1 MLSVCLSLLPSL
13 VFHWLYIFLFFRLIL
28 SFSFSLPMLWYEMK
42 WWHSLDAVLYLCL
55 LSLLLSVVFQTP
67 YVLVSRVLSVS
78 VSPPVL
84 LCFSVSVQALF
95 FSLPSLPGA
104 TAEQRHG
111 PDARPPLPLSLP
123 LSPSL
128 PTHRPEKVL
137 LLPDTSHAQLQQ
149 VAWWLQCKCFVL
161 CWSVLTWG
169 YFCLMWNV
177 LSYSKS
183 PDDCNVSVL
192 SCAKVC

>member
-1 MLSVCLSLLPSL
+1 MVDWVLKIRYISVPMLLCDNRVMAWFFSNVVCVSLTAAVTGVSLTVKKNCFFVSFFPSL
-13 VFHWLYIFLFFRLIL
+13 SAFLCCGTKRSGDTVLMQYCICVFSHYCCQLFSRLL
-28 SFSFSLPMLWYEMK
+28 MF
-42 WWHSLDAVLYLCL
+42 C
-55 LSLLLSVVFQTP
+55 
-67 YVLVSRVLSVS
+67 RVLSAS

-128 PTHRPEKVL
+128 QTHRPEKVL

-149 VAWWLQCKCFVL
+149 V
-161 CWSVLTWG
+161 T
-169 YFCLMWNV
+169 
-177 LSYSKS
+177 
-183 PDDCNVSVL
+183 
-192 SCAKVC
+192 